1 MRTPPRIDPA
11 RLGAELRRLLAEAK
25 LARVAACAVVALAG
39 VVWLGVAIVVLR
51 VVFVAILLAIAV
63 WCGWLVLAVWRGP
76 EWSEAA
82 TPAVQRVSARVR
94 HVLGAVA
101 GSRPSEE
108 ERAARDLDEPHEA
121 ALAAFRRSAEA
132 VTVELLARYERLH
145 SDAATLQRE
154 LAEQIEIM
162 RGLIDRMAQAEHK
175 VLHVVSDSEPAQ
187 VSVTLPA
194 DEPAADPDLQA
205 AFAEL
210 EADLRLEKLEER
222 EQLLGEREA
231 RLDRREREIAAFVA
245 ATQDRLS

>member
-1 MRTPPRIDPA
+1 M
-11 RLGAELRRLLAEAK
+11 GAELRRLLAEAK
-25 LARVAACAVVALAG
+25 LARLIACSVVVLAA

-51 VVFVAILLAIAV
+51 VVFVVILLAIAV

-94 HVLGAVA
+94 HVLGGAVA

-145 SDAATLQRE
+145 SDAESLQRE
-154 LAEQIEIM
+154 LADQMEIM
-162 RGLIDRMAQAEHK
+162 RGLIDRMAQAEQK
-175 VLHVVSDSEPAQ
+175 VLHVAGDGERPQQ
-187 VSVTLPA
+187 VSATVSA

-210 EADLRLEKLEER
+210 EADLRLEKLEDR
-222 EQLLGEREA
+222 EQLLDEREA